1 MKFSPDKNP
10 GVKGIQE
17 RFARLGVISHIL
29 RNQESRERSVLIHFY
44 AISGELMRNG
54 VSFKIRLFLQKR
66 RA

>member
-1 MKFSPDKNP
+1 MRFSPDKNP

-29 RNQESRERSVLIHFY
+29 RNQESRERSVLFHFH

-54 VSFKIRLFLQKR
+54 V
-66 RA
+66 